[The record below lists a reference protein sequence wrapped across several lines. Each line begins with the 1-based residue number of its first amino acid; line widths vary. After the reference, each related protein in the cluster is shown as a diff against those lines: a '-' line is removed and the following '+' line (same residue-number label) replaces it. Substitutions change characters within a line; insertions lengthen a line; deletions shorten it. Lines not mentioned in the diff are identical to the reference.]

1 VRNVV
6 VSLQFHDITS
16 QKLSGMLEPM
26 DDLRRSLY
34 HLMQETINLDK
45 SLLKNL
51 PNNERWLSRMREEP
65 APETAAKPLKNAVH
79 ESRTI
84 HQATDNGPAV
94 ELF

>member
-51 PNNERWLSRMREEP
+51 PNNERWLSRMRDDP
-65 APETAAKPLKNAVH
+65 APDPATKPMKNAVQ
-79 ESRTI
+79 ELRTI

>member
-51 PNNERWLSRMREEP
+51 PNNERWLSRMRDDP
-65 APETAAKPLKNAVH
+65 APESVTKQVKNAVQ
-79 ESRTI
+79 EPRTI